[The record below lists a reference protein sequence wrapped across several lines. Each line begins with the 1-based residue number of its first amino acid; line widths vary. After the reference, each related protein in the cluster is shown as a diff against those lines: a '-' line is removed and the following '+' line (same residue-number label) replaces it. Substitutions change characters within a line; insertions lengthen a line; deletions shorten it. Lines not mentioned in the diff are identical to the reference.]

1 MKRKAIGYIR
11 TSNQDH
17 GPEAQLQALRSS
29 LGPETTLVKT
39 FTDLAVASG
48 QFRTGLQDA
57 LAYLETNQ
65 VDVLVVYSGDR
76 LTRKIT
82 ELRALLERLNS
93 RGVSLHIAT
102 YPPASLK
109 EGYPWTWCSWPWNA

>member
-17 GPEAQLQALRSS
+17 GPEAQLQAIKAS

-82 ELRALLERLNS
+82 ELSALVEQLKS
-93 RGVSLHIAT
+93 RGVTVHTVTDS
-102 YPPASLK
+102 PSN
-109 EGYPWTWCSWPWNA
+109 S